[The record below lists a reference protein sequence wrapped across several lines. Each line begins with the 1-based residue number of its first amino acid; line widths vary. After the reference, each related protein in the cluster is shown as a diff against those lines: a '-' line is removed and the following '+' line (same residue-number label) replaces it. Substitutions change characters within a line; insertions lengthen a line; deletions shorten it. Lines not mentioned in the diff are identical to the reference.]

1 MSLKEKIELIFKK
14 KYHWYAVK
22 FVYKTETNYPLF
34 DYMQQIGLRD
44 QRTIFNERE
53 LKKVEKPLH
62 KHTDKTVK
70 SRLQNGHFTAEVIAY
85 LGYFPHKKQVVKNE
99 RKQKVR
105 NNQRSVWRQIQ
116 AILPK

>member
-53 LKKVEKPLH
+53 LKKIEKPLH
-62 KHTDKTVK
+62 KHSSKTVK

-85 LGYFPHKKQVVKNE
+85 LGYFPHKKQVVKNDIK
-99 RKQKVR
+99 RKQ
-105 NNQRSVWRQIQ
+105 NQRSIWRQIR
-116 AILPK
+116 AIMPR